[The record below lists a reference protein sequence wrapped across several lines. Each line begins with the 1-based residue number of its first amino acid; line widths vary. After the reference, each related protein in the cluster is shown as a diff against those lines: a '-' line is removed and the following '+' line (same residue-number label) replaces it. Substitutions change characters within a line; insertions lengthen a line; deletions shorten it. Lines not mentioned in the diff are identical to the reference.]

1 MRGLAVHLSRL
12 GELLNTL
19 ENVHFLPPPGRP
31 GRSGGRA
38 AVPGPSRA
46 LPAPL
51 SPRQNGPEKG
61 LFWVPRRGTPVPAP
75 PGRPRVG
82 SGKYGSIP
90 RPAPPGAQGRPLR
103 PEGWSCP
110 PPPRRDRQVTPILP
124 GQTPTGD
131 GRCPPSRG
139 RGRLRVAAGGV
150 HLASASAK
158 ARAVAGNLLAPPG
171 RSGTRPLR
179 DTTSSSRLRF
189 RENCVV
195 AAISCSAPRA
205 LRHIEPTTVT
215 QPRRPAFASAKTALS
230 RQSAAP
236 RPGRSDPDKLCVGR
250 SHIPRIHTDK
260 TPKPSQDPSVWARA
274 LNFSRHLAQVPPPC
288 GLGR

>member
-1 MRGLAVHLSRL
+1 MAS
-12 GELLNTL
+12 
-19 ENVHFLPPPGRP
+19 
-31 GRSGGRA
+31 
-38 AVPGPSRA
+38 
-46 LPAPL
+46 
-51 SPRQNGPEKG
+51 
-61 LFWVPRRGTPVPAP
+61 P
-75 PGRPRVG
+75 PGRPRVR
-82 SGKYGSIP
+82 SGKYGSVP

-139 RGRLRVAAGGV
+139 RRRLRVAAGGS

-205 LRHIEPTTVT
+205 LRHIEPTIVT
-215 QPRRPAFASAKTALS
+215 QPRCPAFASAKTTLS

-236 RPGRSDPDKLCVGR
+236 RPGRSDPDEKCVGR
-250 SHIPRIHTDK
+250 PHIPRIHTDK
-260 TPKPSQDPSVWARA
+260 TLKPSQDHSVWARA
-274 LNFSRHLAQVPPPC
+274 LNFSRHLSQVPPPC